1 MGSVILNLYVGP
13 PLSGKSQ
20 RLMEQMLK
28 IHKFSPT
35 GYLFVGPSG
44 RFVKEMADRFARYV
58 GGTIPRG
65 NFLVID
71 QLAVHLYNV
80 LHPEQ
85 IHIKNDLLSV
95 FVADIVAKLPEEE
108 LGDLSKVRN
117 SPELIRFTLEAVR
130 EAKEEGAEELLERLE
145 PNPSSARL
153 VSRVL
158 EQLEKRY
165 GGKLFDTFDAYTNA
179 DPAKL
184 KLLHYIRQRF
194 GTHLF
199 MDGFTNFSRVHTIFL
214 SRLFPIF
221 RETHVALDN
230 VVWNGERWL
239 EFEEMLKK
247 RCAETDQELVVKR
260 HRFSASAT
268 KSKVLEAFLKNEPSL
283 EAADFVKVVT
293 YKNPDDELVGLC
305 STVKRLIIDES
316 VSPGEIAIVLN
327 NFSERAREFQ
337 KKLKEYGVP
346 SRLEG
351 DEPLIE
357 SRVVQLLMLPLRT
370 AMYGYPPEM
379 LMSMIDHGVGEEKG
393 FWYDLDEGL
402 GVEELERLASAAAL
416 YIEPPRSNLRKR
428 KESWLEKLES
438 LRQSLS
444 KKAEFLESEDEYS
457 STVEEVKK
465 QKEGCEKLITRVAKL
480 FDFLEPLE
488 TARMRK
494 VDIDFYLETLRN
506 WTNEFIQRVDFVQH
520 EREDLVAE
528 RSALRRFQDTLDALE
543 ITLKVASIERIT
555 LDEFMTFLQTLLQTE
570 NYKPSPDFANTV
582 EILTL
587 ENARF
592 KHVKYKIFADFV
604 DGVYPAVRY
613 NPLYPLQEGVESFN
627 YYRQKAREQEE
638 NFYTSLRSCEK
649 VILAVPIAT
658 REGEPLTPSFW
669 LRRLLPD
676 RTYMNREESGE
687 KKVNGSIL
695 LHPMSV
701 KELETIVNWA
711 CAQKREVNID
721 NIEGPWSYLLA
732 SSLRNEDSSL
742 DYRLEQVELLR
753 EILPKSISHTR
764 IQDYRKCPFKFF
776 LKYVMGLS
784 EPWDET
790 YDLSPL
796 ELGSIY
802 HRVLKLIYE
811 WAEKTGR
818 KLELPLQE
826 EKVRELVGNAIE
838 EFASEHRIRGHS
850 VVRNYLKEKITNI
863 IVDYLKAESES
874 DKSFVGIKTLTEK
887 PFRLPLRTLEAWLP
901 KTSEKYGDFEIVGR
915 IDRIDLFEECS
926 GEDYPQ
932 VVVSDYKRSG
942 NSASWEQ
949 LELYVLALTGLDDS
963 QVPHAEHIRALYR
976 VVEGKGKKR
985 FPKQIDFSL
994 EDGTFE
1000 RIGAKKEKVKKVEEI
1015 DQELLRTLD
1024 GIFESAIFSKGENC
1038 WTCRLAEVCRS
1049 TQWRI
1054 ESETDMGRV

>member
-1 MGSVILNLYVGP
+1 VDNVILNLYVGP

-20 RLMEQMLK
+20 SLMEQMLK
-28 IHKFSPT
+28 IHKLSPT

-44 RFVKEMADRFARYV
+44 RFVKEMADRFARFV

-71 QLAVHLYNV
+71 QLAVHLYNI

-85 IHIKNDLLSV
+85 IHIEDDLLSV
-95 FVADIVAKLPEEE
+95 FVADIIAKLPEEE
-108 LGDLSKVRN
+108 LGDLSGVRT

-130 EAKEEGAEELLERLE
+130 EAKEEGTEELLDRLE

-165 GGKLFDTFDAYTNA
+165 GGKLFDTFDAYINA

-199 MDGFTNFSRVHTIFL
+199 MDGFTNFSRVHMIFL

-221 RETHVALDN
+221 REIHIALDN

-247 RCAETDQELVVKR
+247 RCVWTGQELVVKR
-260 HRFSASAT
+260 HRFSASAA
-268 KSKVLEAFLKNEPSL
+268 KSKVLEAFLNNEPSL
-283 EAADFVKVVT
+283 EVGDFLEVVT

-305 STVKRLIIDES
+305 STVKQLIVDES
-316 VSPGEIAIVLN
+316 VRPGEIAIVLN
-327 NFSERAREFQ
+327 NFSEKAREFQ
-337 KKLKEYGVP
+337 KKLMEYGIP
-346 SRLEG
+346 TRLEG
-351 DEPLIE
+351 DEPLIN

-379 LMSMIDHGVGEEKG
+379 LMSMIDHGVGKKG
-393 FWYDLDEGL
+393 KFWHDLDETL

-416 YIEPPRSNLRKR
+416 YIEPPRSNLRRR

-444 KKAEFLESEDEYS
+444 KKAKLLESEDEYS
-457 STVEEVKK
+457 STIEEVKK
-465 QKEGCEKLITRVAKL
+465 QKEGCEKLIARVTKL

-488 TARMRK
+488 MARTKK
-494 VDIDFYLETLRN
+494 VNIDFYLETLRN
-506 WTNEFIQRVDFVQH
+506 WTDEFMQRSDLVQH
-520 EREDLVAE
+520 EELVSEHLALQRFREA
-528 RSALRRFQDTLDALE
+528 LDALE
-543 ITLKVASIERIT
+543 ITLKAASIERVT

-570 NYKPSPDFANTV
+570 SYKPSPDFANTV

-604 DGVYPAVRY
+604 DGVYPAVRH
-613 NPLYPLQEGVESFN
+613 NPLYPLQESGENFN
-627 YYRQKAREQEE
+627 YYHQKAREQEE
-638 NFYTSLRSCEK
+638 NFYTSLKGCEK
-649 VILAVPIAT
+649 VILAIPIAT

-676 RTYMNREESGE
+676 GAYMGREE
-687 KKVNGSIL
+687 KKVDDPTL
-695 LHPMSV
+695 LRPMSV
-701 KELETIVNWA
+701 KELEIAVNWA
-711 CAQKREVNID
+711 YAQKREVKID
-721 NIEGPWSYLLA
+721 DIEGSWSSLLA
-732 SSLRNEDSSL
+732 SPARGGSSSL
-742 DYRLEQVELLR
+742 DYRLKRVELLR

-764 IQDYRKCPFKFF
+764 IQDYRNCPFKFF

-802 HRVLKLIYE
+802 HRVLKSIYE

-826 EKVRELVGNAIE
+826 ERVRELVDDVLE
-838 EFASEHRIRGHS
+838 EFASGHRIRGHS
-850 VVRNYLKEKITNI
+850 VVRNYLKEKITNT
-863 IVDYLKAESES
+863 IVDYLKVESES
-874 DKSFVGIKTLTEK
+874 DRSYVGTKTLTEK
-887 PFRLPLRTLEAWLP
+887 PFRLPLRALEAWLP
-901 KTSEKYGDFEIVGR
+901 RTAGKYGDLEIVGR
-915 IDRIDLFEECS
+915 IDRIDLFEEFS
-926 GEDYPQ
+926 GEDRPP

-949 LELYVLALTGLDDS
+949 LELYVLALMGLDDS
-963 QVPHAEHIRALYR
+963 EVPHYADRIHALYR
-976 VVEGKGKKR
+976 VVEDKGKTR

-1000 RIGAKKEKVKKVEEI
+1000 RSGASKEKVKKVEEI
-1015 DQELLRTLD
+1015 DQELLRILD
-1024 GIFESAIFSKGENC
+1024 GIFESAVFSKGKNC
-1038 WTCRLAEVCRS
+1038 WLCRLAEICRS
-1049 TQWRI
+1049 TQWRF
-1054 ESETDMGRV
+1054 EGEADMGGV